1 MHDRKF
7 NEILKEI
14 QRRISALG
22 ARWGLMSEE
31 AFRNG
36 LRPLLEEELGL
47 KSCEVGVDLAIKD
60 DKVLLI
66 EVSSHVRS
74 TDVSAFKRK
83 AELYERTTGRKPDK
97 LLIILRSL
105 TGELCGLQKS
115 RE

>member
-66 EVSSHVRS
+66 EVSSHVGS
-74 TDVSAFKRK
+74 IMSPPSG
-83 AELYERTTGRKPDK
+83 GR
-97 LLIILRSL
+97 LSF
-105 TGELCGLQKS
+105 T
-115 RE
+115 REPPAGNQINSSSYSVR